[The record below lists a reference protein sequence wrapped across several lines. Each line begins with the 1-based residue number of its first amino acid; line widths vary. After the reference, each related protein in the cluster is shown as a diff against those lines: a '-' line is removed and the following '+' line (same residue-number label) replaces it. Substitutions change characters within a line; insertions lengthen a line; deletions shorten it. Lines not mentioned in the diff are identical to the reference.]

1 MFSIHGKWKI
11 TVSNNIVVQWFGGA
25 WNEEAI
31 IQYVKEFRQK
41 TSPLIGEQW
50 AILSFFDEWELGVP
64 GIEPIVAEHCA
75 WFIKNG
81 CIKDC
86 HVYKPSALKAEQLE
100 KMIPYSEP
108 GYERRVF
115 VSYDDAY
122 AWLQSHQFKLDN
134 PEILNLFGELK
145 M

>member
-1 MFSIHGKWKI
+1 MFSIHGKWKV

-31 IQYVKEFRQK
+31 IEYVKEFRQK

-64 GIEPIVAEHCA
+64 GIEPIVAEHCQ
-75 WFIKNG
+75 WFITNG
-81 CIKDC
+81 CVKDC

-115 VSYDDAY
+115 ISSNDAY
-122 AWLQSHQFKLDN
+122 AWLQSHQFKLSDFSTLK
-134 PEILNLFGELK
+134 EFEQLK